1 MTVVSAICLRTWR
14 RVLRRPVTLAFSLGQ
29 PLFWMAFFGFLM
41 QRFPLG
47 ELPADVSYVS
57 FLLPGICAL
66 TVMQGSSQTGVG
78 LIRDLQT
85 GFLQRILAT
94 PAPRGWIHV
103 GRLVAEGTRMHIQ
116 AGVVALLGLILG
128 AEMQVAIGPML
139 VAIAM
144 SVAFGFAFS
153 SLSTVVA
160 LRARAPE
167 PMGTFVQLVN
177 MPLLFTST
185 ALVPAKQMPAWLA
198 AVSAYNPL
206 SMVADGLRDAL
217 IFGDTPLGLHVAIL
231 MMLALV
237 MGGLAVREMER
248 LGANPEGPR

>member
-1 MTVVSAICLRTWR
+1 VI
-14 RVLRRPVTLAFSLGQ
+14 RRPVTLAFSLGQ

-47 ELPADVSYVS
+47 QLPADVSYLT

-66 TVMQGSSQTGVG
+66 TVMQGSSQSGVG

-85 GFLQRILAT
+85 GFLQRVLAT
-94 PAPRGWIHV
+94 PARRSWIHC
-103 GRLVAEGTRMHIQ
+103 GRLVAEGSRMHVQ
-116 AGVVALLGLILG
+116 ALVVGILGVVLG
-128 AEMQVAIGPML
+128 ARMQVALAPL
-139 VAIAM
+139 AVAVTL
-144 SVAFGFAFS
+144 SVAFGVAFS

-185 ALVPAKQMPAWLA
+185 ALVPAKQMPAWLGVIA
-198 AVSAYNPL
+198 SYNPL
-206 SMVADGLRDAL
+206 SMVADGLRDAML
-217 IFGDTPLGLHVAIL
+217 FGATPS
-231 MMLALV
+231 LV
-237 MGGLAVREMER
+237 HLAVLVVLAVVLSAVAVAELQR
-248 LGANPEGPR
+248 LGASPEGPR

>member
-1 MTVVSAICLRTWR
+1 M
-14 RVLRRPVTLAFSLGQ
+14 RRPVTLAFSLGQ

-47 ELPADVSYVS
+47 ELPTDVSYLS

-66 TVMQGSSQTGVG
+66 TVMQGSSQSGVG

-94 PAPRGWIHV
+94 PAPRGWVHA
-103 GRLVAEGTRMHIQ
+103 GRLVAEGTRMHVQ
-116 AGVVALLGLILG
+116 AIVVAFLGVLLG
-128 AEMQVAIGPML
+128 AKMQVAIGPLM
-139 VAIAM
+139 VAVAM
-144 SVAFGFAFS
+144 SMAFGIAFS

-185 ALVPAKQMPAWLA
+185 ALVPAKQMPSWLGSIA
-198 AVSAYNPL
+198 AYNPL

-217 IFGDTPLGLHVAIL
+217 IFGTPPIALH
-231 MMLALV
+231 LAVLV
-237 MGGLAVREMER
+237 TLAGVLSGVAVREMER
-248 LGANPEGPR
+248 LGTTPGGSR